1 MRLSFIFLRLN
12 ERYGCFP
19 NCPRYEALMPCPVQ
33 PFVAGTSGGR
43 RWRTLLTLVI
53 YPFDFQ
59 GAQWHELRREYG
71 SSHAVFVEI

>member
-1 MRLSFIFLRLN
+1 
-12 ERYGCFP
+12 
-19 NCPRYEALMPCPVQ
+19 MPCPVQ